1 METRVLLL
9 VSKRAGVGPRGW
21 APRRLDWEP
30 RRPRKV
36 APTPEWNERTVR
48 FSALTCSLVRS
59 FACCA
64 AVAASGLLSLRRCE
78 LCDVEPDFSRECC
91 RWVCETCNSVSLFVT
106 FPSVPISTPLLPYRQ
121 QCEAVLLLSVLRLAH
136 EIILLFRSYIFIW
149 TLNIFLSLV
158 FFFFFLSLGYFKHS
172 LTFFRIFLWPFYG
185 VMLWC
190 SLFQTGCH
198 SWLRLWTCSFLS
210 DIIIKR
216 RGSGSTPSRGET
228 VHLEH
233 FAFMIFLR

>member
-158 FFFFFLSLGYFKHS
+158 FFFSFSYLLGILNTH
-172 LTFFRIFLWPFYG
+172 WPFSEYFYG
-185 VMLWC
+185 HFMGWC
-190 SLFQTGCH
+190 CGVLYF
-198 SWLRLWTCSFLS
+198 RLAVTHGFACE
-210 DIIIKR
+210 
-216 RGSGSTPSRGET
+216 P
-228 VHLEH
+228 VH
-233 FAFMIFLR
+233 FYQI